1 MSSKKDKIIELVNSL
16 FDIER
21 KVVDLVLDAVPGD
34 VRVHAQAARKEQL
47 LALRALLDSS
57 IKRIEDG
64 EKKAKKGPKKVEVE

>member
-1 MSSKKDKIIELVNSL
+1 MAGKKDKIIELVNSL

-21 KVVDLVLDAVPGD
+21 KVVDLVLDAVPED

-57 IKRIEDG
+57 IKKLDEDD
-64 EKKAKKGPKKVEVE
+64 KKSKKGPKKVEVE

>member
-1 MSSKKDKIIELVNSL
+1 MAGKKDKIIELVNSL

-57 IKRIEDG
+57 IKKLDEDD
-64 EKKAKKGPKKVEVE
+64 KKSKKGPKKVEVE